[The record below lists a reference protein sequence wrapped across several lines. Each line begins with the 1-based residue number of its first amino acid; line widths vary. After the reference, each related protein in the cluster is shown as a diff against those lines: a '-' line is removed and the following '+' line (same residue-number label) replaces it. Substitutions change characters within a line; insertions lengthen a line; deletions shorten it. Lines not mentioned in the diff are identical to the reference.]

1 MRGEVAGD
9 KECMTTAAMTYD
21 DSEDDENDD
30 DESAD
35 HTQDG
40 NYHHGDG

>member
-1 MRGEVAGD
+1 
-9 KECMTTAAMTYD
+9 MTTAAMTYD